1 MFIDNDAICSWMYWH
16 CFCVEKNKKDLGM
29 IRLTLIFLLILNCS
43 SPDKDLNLKYI
54 TKGTLIRLNSYTE
67 TCQGLIEM
75 QCLLIQKGD
84 QIGTENWDYFYD
96 YIEGFEYDEGFK
108 YDLDVKIITVR
119 NPPADAF
126 SLRYRLIKVVRKF

>member
-1 MFIDNDAICSWMYWH
+1 
-16 CFCVEKNKKDLGM
+16 M

-119 NPPADAF
+119 NHPADAF